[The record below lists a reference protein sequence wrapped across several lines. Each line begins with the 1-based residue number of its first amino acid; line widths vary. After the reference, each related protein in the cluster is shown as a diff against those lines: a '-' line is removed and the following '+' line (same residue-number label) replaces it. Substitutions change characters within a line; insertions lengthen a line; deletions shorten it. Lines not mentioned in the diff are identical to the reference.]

1 MFTSMVWQSGR
12 CDLSEV
18 AKPFL
23 VRQAQAA
30 AILFS
35 VIRQASSFAPGLDGQ
50 ILGERGLS

>member
-1 MFTSMVWQSGR
+1 MVWQSGR